1 MKGLLYKDGR
11 ILVTSFRTLPLMV
24 FIFLLV
30 SVFNENGSFW
40 SMYGIFMGCT
50 MISTLQNLDETS
62 KWCTFCDTL
71 PLNRSDLV
79 TEKYILGLIVT
90 AVSVA
95 VLVVMRI
102 GFGLFGIGNGFNG
115 LGVTCI
121 SMVMA
126 GIVSSSITLM
136 TAFLFGPQKSQIA
149 RLVVIVVMVTACMSI
164 ISFAPDFLTWLSGL
178 PPVILLILGFVIPLG
193 FAYLCYRISCTGFEK
208 RVLA

>member
-30 SVFNENGSFW
+30 SVFNETGSFW

-71 PLNRSDLV
+71 PINRSDLV
-79 TEKYILGLIVT
+79 KEKYILGLIVT

-95 VLVVMRI
+95 VLVVLRI
-102 GFGLFGIGNGFNG
+102 GFGLFGVGNGLRD
-115 LGVTCI
+115 LGATCI

-126 GIVSSSITLM
+126 GIVSSSITLT

-164 ISFAPDFLTWLSGL
+164 INFAPDFLAWLAGL
-178 PPVILLILGFVIPLG
+178 SPVILLILGFVIPLG

>member
-11 ILVTSFRTLPLMV
+11 ILATSFRTLPLMV

-95 VLVVMRI
+95 VLVVLRI

-115 LGVTCI
+115 LGRDRLFFDHPDDRISLRPAEKPDRPSCRDRCHGHRLYVDHQLCAGVPGLACRTACGDPVTAGYHPATWICI
-121 SMVMA
+121 S
-126 GIVSSSITLM
+126 
-136 TAFLFGPQKSQIA
+136 LFQNLLY
-149 RLVVIVVMVTACMSI
+149 RL
-164 ISFAPDFLTWLSGL
+164 
-178 PPVILLILGFVIPLG
+178 
-193 FAYLCYRISCTGFEK
+193 
-208 RVLA
+208 

>member
-11 ILVTSFRTLPLMV
+11 ILLTSFRTLPLIVLV
-24 FIFLLV
+24 FLFV
-30 SVFNENGSFW
+30 SVFNETGSFW

-62 KWCTFCDTL
+62 RWCTFCDTL
-71 PLNRSDLV
+71 PLKRSDLV
-79 TEKYILGLIVT
+79 TEKYILALIVT

-95 VLVVMRI
+95 VLVVLRI
-102 GFGLFGIGNGFNG
+102 GFGIFGIGNGFRD

-126 GIVSSSITLM
+126 GIVSSSITLT

-149 RLVVIVVMVTACMSI
+149 RLVVIVVMVGACMSI
-164 ISFAPDFLTWLSGL
+164 INFAPEFLIWLSGL
-178 PPVILLILGFVIPLG
+178 SPAILLFLGIVIPLG

>member
-1 MKGLLYKDGR
+1 MKGLLYKDLK
-11 ILVTSFRTLPLMV
+11 ILTTSFRTLPLIV

-30 SVFNENGSFW
+30 SVFNETGSFW

-50 MISTLQNLDETS
+50 MISTLQNLDESS

-79 TEKYILGLIVT
+79 TEKYILAMIVT
-90 AVSVA
+90 ALSVA

-102 GFGLFGIGNGFNG
+102 GFGLFGIGNGFND

-149 RLVVIVVMVTACMSI
+149 HLAKMHLDSHE
-164 ISFAPDFLTWLSGL
+164 FAFH
-178 PPVILLILGFVIPLG
+178 IN
-193 FAYLCYRISCTGFEK
+193 
-208 RVLA
+208 VLNASSYAQAAQFFQPAGSHLRTEAGKINL

>member
-50 MISTLQNLDETS
+50 MISTQQNLDETS

-149 RLVVIVVMVTACMSI
+149 RLVVIVVMVGACMSI
-164 ISFAPDFLTWLSGL
+164 ISFAPEFLVWLAGL
-178 PPVILLILGFVIPLG
+178 PAVILLLLGIILPLG
-193 FAYLCYRISCTGFEK
+193 FAYLCFRISCTGFEK